1 MKEMKLHPPLVE
13 VPDDNPYVN
22 DLFDRKD
29 FGSSLFSLFKAVE
42 DGIVLCVDAPWGE
55 GKTTFARMWMA
66 ELRKRG
72 KRCIY
77 FDAYEHD
84 YSDDPFVSFCAEII
98 SLAGREFQDS
108 DAIQVLKEDFRSKAK
123 RLGGKL
129 LCTGT
134 RIGVKALT
142 LGILR
147 DSDIDALN
155 SIRTDLADS
164 SSSAASAAVGKA
176 IEEYDSAKGALDE
189 FRGRLAALAKAVR
202 AAQGFPLVIIVD
214 ELDRCRPDFAL
225 ALIERIKHLFS
236 TENVSFLL
244 LANTEQLQNYVRTV
258 YGRDVDAPN
267 YLHKFFTLS
276 TDLPRKRGDAHE
288 NDYSRYVQRLI
299 RHYGIDGKRDLDSF
313 LPCLFQYFGFS
324 LREMERC
331 FATLS
336 LYFAHLP
343 ENRLSNDPVVA
354 FLAIVRLRFPDV
366 FVKLSGGS
374 LSYEDLAHT
383 TGIDRI
389 ARKDYLR
396 FPTDRFVG
404 MLQFLML
411 TDEQYKALDEKDEI
425 RQYSQWLFRYNVDR
439 TKIMAFF
446 CSELVQFR
454 MQDI

>member
-1 MKEMKLHPPLVE
+1 MTQMKLHPPRIE
-13 VPDDNPYVN
+13 VSDNAPYSN
-22 DLFDRKD
+22 DLFDREE
-29 FGSSLFSLFKAVE
+29 FGASIFSLFKSVE
-42 DGIVLCVDAPWGE
+42 DGIVLCVGAPWGE

-66 ELRKRG
+66 DLKKR
-72 KRCIY
+72 RAQCIY

-84 YSDDPFVSFCAEII
+84 YSDDPFVPFCAEII
-98 SLAGREFQDS
+98 SLAGQAFKGS
-108 DAIQVLKEDFRSKAK
+108 DAIKALKKDFCSKAK
-123 RLGGKL
+123 QLGGKL

-142 LGILR
+142 LGILN

-155 SIRTDLADS
+155 NIKTDLADS
-164 SSSAASAAVGKA
+164 ASSAASAAVGKA
-176 IEEYDSAKGALDE
+176 IEEYNSAKGALAE
-189 FRGRLAALAKAVR
+189 FRDCLAKLAKAVR
-202 AAQGFPLVIIVD
+202 TEQGFPLVIIVD

-258 YGRDVDAPN
+258 YGPDMDAPN

-276 TDLPRKRGDAHE
+276 TDLPRNRADTHN
-288 NDYSRYVQRLI
+288 NDYSKYVQHLI
-299 RHYGIDGKRDLDSF
+299 SHYGINGSKTLNNS
-313 LPCLFQYFGFS
+313 LPCLFQHFGFS

-331 FATLS
+331 FAMLS

-343 ENRLSNDPVVA
+343 KNQLSDDLVVA

-366 FVKLSGGS
+366 FAKLAGGS
-374 LSYEDLAHT
+374 LSYEELARA
-383 TGIDRI
+383 TGIDSI
-389 ARKDYLR
+389 ASKEYLH
-396 FPTDRFVG
+396 FPTGSFLG
-404 MLQFLML
+404 MLKFLML
-411 TDEQYKALDEKDEI
+411 TEEQFKALDEGDDI
-425 RQYSQWLFRYNVDR
+425 RRHSQWLFRYNWDR

-446 CSELVQFR
+446 CSELVRFR